1 MSVPGSAPVPVITP
15 DLTMDQILNAMP
27 GAKRAL
33 FRNFHIGGCS
43 SCAFSPQ
50 ETLAALSARNG
61 LDPDIVLR
69 ALRAGHEEDAQILVE
84 PAEARRWVEAGQAL
98 LIDARTREEHEA
110 VHIAGDSFL
119 TNELSRSLIDGPED
133 PGKWLVLYDH
143 QGRQVL
149 DAASYFIGHGLKRVR
164 ALRGGIDAWALELD
178 PEMPRYC
185 VE

>member
-1 MSVPGSAPVPVITP
+1 MAGPVSAPVLTP
-15 DLTMDQILNAMP
+15 DLTMGEVLDRLP

-33 FRNFHIGGCS
+33 FRHFHLGGCS

-50 ETLAALSARNG
+50 ETLEQLSRRNQ
-61 LDPDIVLR
+61 LDPQAVLR
-69 ALRAGHEEDAQILVE
+69 TLLAGHEEDAKILVS
-84 PAEARRWVEAGQAL
+84 PREARQWLDSGEAL

-110 VHIAGDSFL
+110 VHIPGDAFL
-119 TNELSRSLIDGPED
+119 TNELSRSLIEGPED

-143 QGRQVL
+143 QGRHVL

-164 ALRGGIDAWALELD
+164 ALQGGIDAWALELD

-185 VE
+185 LE